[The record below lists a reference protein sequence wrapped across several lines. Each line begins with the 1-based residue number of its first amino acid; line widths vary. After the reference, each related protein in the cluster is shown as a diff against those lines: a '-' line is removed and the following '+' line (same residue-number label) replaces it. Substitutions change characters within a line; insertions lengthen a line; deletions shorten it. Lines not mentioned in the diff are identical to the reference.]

1 MHSFN
6 LVAGLVLFSCVSST
20 IAAEPEPFPIIPKEV
35 APPPGYQKGFATQD
49 FEPPGQKSICQSNCG
64 LLGDNVGNGL
74 MREGVFAAAIGP
86 EMGGEPHDCF
96 PCGSCYAIRNSG
108 NPYCQVGDPN
118 CPKGIPVGPN
128 NQVGL
133 QEIKVMI
140 VNHCDNCRDVPG
152 HFDINESPGWDNP
165 MIWWK
170 ALPDSECRK

>member
-6 LVAGLVLFSCVSST
+6 LVAGLFLFSCVTST

-35 APPPGYQKGFATQD
+35 APLPGYQKGFATQD

-64 LLGDNVGNGL
+64 LPGDNAGNEL

-152 HFDINESPGWDNP
+152 HFDINASPGWDNP
-165 MIWWK
+165 MIW
-170 ALPDSECRK
+170 